1 MTSRLNVKALVFD
14 LDGTLVDSRR
24 DLASSANELLRDC
37 GGQGLDEEAV
47 GRMVGEG
54 AAVLVHRV
62 FSAAGIPE
70 PPDALARFLDIYRRR
85 LLETTRPYD
94 GVPELLSA
102 LEGRALHVLT
112 NKPRAMAETV
122 LAGLALRRFFG
133 EVYGGDGP
141 YPRKPDADGL
151 RALAREAEAP
161 LDATVMVGD
170 SVIDLRTAR
179 AAGARVCLVRYG
191 FGFAAIPGGEL
202 LGDEWIVN
210 APLELA
216 LRVAG

>member
-1 MTSRLNVKALVFD
+1 
-14 LDGTLVDSRR
+14 
-24 DLASSANELLRDC
+24 
-37 GGQGLDEEAV
+37 
-47 GRMVGEG
+47 
-54 AAVLVHRV
+54 
-62 FSAAGIPE
+62 
-70 PPDALARFLDIYRRR
+70 
-85 LLETTRPYD
+85 
-94 GVPELLSA
+94 
-102 LEGRALHVLT
+102 
-112 NKPRAMAETV
+112 MAETV

>member
-70 PPDALARFLDIYRRR
+70 PPDALARFLDI
-85 LLETTRPYD
+85 
-94 GVPELLSA
+94 
-102 LEGRALHVLT
+102 
-112 NKPRAMAETV
+112 
-122 LAGLALRRFFG
+122 
-133 EVYGGDGP
+133 
-141 YPRKPDADGL
+141 
-151 RALAREAEAP
+151 
-161 LDATVMVGD
+161 
-170 SVIDLRTAR
+170 
-179 AAGARVCLVRYG
+179 
-191 FGFAAIPGGEL
+191 
-202 LGDEWIVN
+202 
-210 APLELA
+210 
-216 LRVAG
+216 